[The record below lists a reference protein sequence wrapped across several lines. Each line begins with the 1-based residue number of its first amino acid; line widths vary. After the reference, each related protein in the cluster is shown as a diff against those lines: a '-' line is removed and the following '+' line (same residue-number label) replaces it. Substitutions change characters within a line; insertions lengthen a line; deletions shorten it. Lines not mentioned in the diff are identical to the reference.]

1 MSTGENPSKFE
12 MMTTYPV
19 EKLVCRMAVPSIIIM
34 MVSAMYNMADTFF
47 VGSLGTSD
55 TAAVGISF
63 SLMAIIQAVGFFFGH
78 GSGNYISRALG
89 AQNNRDAERM
99 AAAGFFSAFITGVL
113 ISLAGLL
120 FLSPFARLLGATDT
134 ILPHARSYLRFILIG
149 APFMVSSLTL
159 NNLLRFQGSA
169 FWGMIGMTSGAVLNV
184 GLDPLFIFVLDMGI
198 TGAALATMIS
208 QIVSC
213 ILLFVVSSIGK
224 HNVRIR
230 LRNFRPGIKT
240 YREIVRGGIPSLLRQ
255 GLLSLATIFLNH
267 AAGGFSDAVI
277 AAVSI
282 VNRITLTAGA
292 ALLGLG
298 QGFQPVCGFNY
309 GAKRY
314 DRVKGAFWFCLRL
327 TTTLLVLMSIGGFAA
342 APEIIALFR
351 RNDPD
356 VISVGARALRFQCGT
371 FPLAGWIVL
380 NNMMLQTIGRAVPAS
395 VIAFARQGLFLIP
408 LLFILTPW
416 FGILGIQLCTPLA
429 DICTF
434 ILSLPLGIHA
444 LKQMKAAGD
453 SLPAA

>member
-1 MSTGENPSKFE
+1 

>member
-1 MSTGENPSKFE
+1 

-19 EKLVCRMAVPSIIIM
+19 ERLVCRMAVPSIIIM

-47 VGSLGTSD
+47 VGSLGTAD

-78 GSGNYISRALG
+78 GSGNYIARALG
-89 AQNNRDAERM
+89 ARNNRNAEKM
-99 AAAGFFSAFITGVL
+99 AAVGFFSAFVAGVL
-113 ISLAGLL
+113 IALTGLL

-134 ILPHARSYLRFILIG
+134 ILPHTRSYLRFILIG

-169 FWGMIGMTSGAVLNV
+169 FWGMIGMTGGAVLNV

-208 QIVSC
+208 QTVSC
-213 ILLFVVSSIGK
+213 TLLFVVSAAGK
-224 HNVRIR
+224 NNLRIR
-230 LRNFRPGIKT
+230 LRSFRPGLGV
-240 YREIVRGGIPSLLRQ
+240 YRDILRGGIPSLLRQ
-255 GLLSLATIFLNH
+255 ALLSLATIFLNH

-282 VNRITLTAGA
+282 VNRITLIAGA

-309 GAKRY
+309 GAGRY

-327 TTTLLVLMSIGGFAA
+327 ATVLLVLMAVGGFAA
-342 APEIIALFR
+342 APDIIALFR
-351 RNDPD
+351 RDD
-356 VISVGARALRFQCGT
+356 SEVIRVGAAALRFQCYA
-371 FPLAGWIVL
+371 FPLTGWIVL
-380 NNMMLQTIGRAVPAS
+380 NGMMLQTIGRAVPAS
-395 VIAFARQGLFLIP
+395 VMAFARQGIFLIP
-408 LLFILTPW
+408 LLFLLTPGL
-416 FGILGIQLCTPLA
+416 GILGIQLCGPLA

-434 ILSLPLGIHA
+434 ILSLPLGIRA
-444 LKQMKAAGD
+444 LRQMKTARRM
-453 SLPAA
+453 

>member
-1 MSTGENPSKFE
+1 

-19 EKLVCRMAVPSIIIM
+19 ERLVCRMAVPSIIIM

-99 AAAGFFSAFITGVL
+99 AAAGFFSAFITGAL
-113 ISLAGLL
+113 IALAGLL
-120 FLSPFARLLGATDT
+120 FLSPFARFLGATDT
-134 ILPHARSYLRFILIG
+134 ILFHTRSYLRFILIG

-208 QIVSC
+208 QMVSC
-213 ILLFVVSSIGK
+213 ILLFAVSSTGR
-224 HNVRIR
+224 HSVRVR
-230 LRNFRPGIKT
+230 LRNFLPGIKT
-240 YREIVRGGIPSLLRQ
+240 YREIVRGGVPSLLRQ
-255 GLLSLATIFLNH
+255 TLLSLATIFLNH

-277 AAVSI
+277 AAISI
-282 VNRITLTAGA
+282 VNRITLIAGA

-327 TTTLLVLMSIGGFAA
+327 ATALLVLMSIGGFAA

-351 RNDPD
+351 RNDPG
-356 VISVGARALRFQCGT
+356 VIRVGALALRFQCCT

-408 LLFILTPW
+408 LLFVLSPR

-434 ILSLPLGIHA
+434 ILSIPLGIRA
-444 LKQMKAAGD
+444 LKKMKSTGGII
-453 SLPAA
+453 PAE

>member
-1 MSTGENPSKFE
+1 
-12 MMTTYPV
+12 MMTTRPV

-47 VGSLGTSD
+47 VGSLGTGAI
-55 TAAVGISF
+55 AAVGISF
-63 SLMAIIQAVGFFFGH
+63 SLMAIIQALGFFFGQ
-78 GSGNYISRALG
+78 GAGNYISRALG
-89 AQNNRDAERM
+89 ARNSRDAERM
-99 AAAGFFSAFITGVL
+99 AAAGFFSAFTAGAL
-113 ISLAGLL
+113 IGLGGLA
-120 FLSPFARLLGATDT
+120 FLTPFARLLGATDT
-134 ILPHARSYLRFILIG
+134 ILFQTRSYLRFILIG

-208 QIVSC
+208 QMVSC
-213 ILLFVVSSIGK
+213 ALLLVVSAAGK
-224 HNVRIR
+224 NNLPIR
-230 LRNFRPGIKT
+230 LRSFRPAAGV
-240 YREIVRGGIPSLLRQ
+240 YREIIRGGIPSLLRQ

-282 VNRITLTAGA
+282 VNRITLMAGA

-309 GAKRY
+309 GAGRY
-314 DRVKGAFWFCLRL
+314 DRVKRAFWFCLRL
-327 TTTLLVLMSIGGFAA
+327 ATALLVLMSAGGYVI
-342 APEIIALFR
+342 APEIIGIFR
-351 RNDPD
+351 RDDPH
-356 VISVGARALRFQCGT
+356 VVRVGVLALRLQCCV
-371 FPLAGWIVL
+371 FPLSGWIVL

-395 VIAFARQGLFLIP
+395 VTAFARQGLFLIP
-408 LLFILTPW
+408 LLFLLTPRL
-416 FGILGIQLCTPLA
+416 GILGIQLCSPLA

-444 LKQMKAAGD
+444 LKEMRTPAAGTGR
-453 SLPAA
+453 PG

>member
-1 MSTGENPSKFE
+1 
-12 MMTTYPV
+12 
-19 EKLVCRMAVPSIIIM
+19 MAAPSIVIM

-47 VGSLGTSD
+47 VGSLGTGSV
-55 TAAVGISF
+55 AAVGISF

-78 GSGNYISRALG
+78 GTGNYISRALG
-89 AQNNRDAERM
+89 ARDTANAERM
-99 AAAGFFSAFITGVL
+99 AAVGFFSAFAAGAL
-113 ISLAGLL
+113 IGAAGLV

-134 ILPHARSYLRFILIG
+134 ILIPARSYLRFILIG
-149 APFMVSSLTL
+149 APFMVASLML

-208 QIVSC
+208 QMVSC
-213 ILLFVVSSIGK
+213 VLLFAVSAAGK
-224 HNVRIR
+224 NNLRIR
-230 LRNFRPGIKT
+230 FRSFRPGPGV
-240 YREIVRGGIPSLLRQ
+240 YREILRGGIPSLLRQ

-282 VNRITLTAGA
+282 VNRITLIAGA

-314 DRVKGAFWFCLRL
+314 DRVKKAFRFCLRL
-327 TTTLLVLMSIGGFAA
+327 STALLVLLSAGGFAA
-342 APEIIALFR
+342 APRIIAIFR

-356 VISVGARALRFQCGT
+356 VIRIGALALRLQCCT
-371 FPLAGWIVL
+371 FPLSGWIVL

-395 VIAFARQGLFLIP
+395 VLAFARQGLFLIP
-408 LLFILTPW
+408 LLFVLGPRL
-416 FGILGIQLCTPLA
+416 GILGIQLCTPLA

-434 ILSLPLGIHA
+434 ILSLPLGIYA
-444 LKQMKAAGD
+444 LGKMRAPAAGAGI
-453 SLPAA
+453 PG